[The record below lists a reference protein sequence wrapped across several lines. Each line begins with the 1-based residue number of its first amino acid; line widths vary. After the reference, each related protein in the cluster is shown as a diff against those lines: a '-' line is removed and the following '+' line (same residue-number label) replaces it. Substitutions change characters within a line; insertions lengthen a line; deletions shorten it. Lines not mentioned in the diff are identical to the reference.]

1 MRNALLLAI
10 VGLATV
16 SLLAC
21 GDASSSTGIQ
31 RSRAPK
37 AIPADGDDVDHDPSD
52 VDETTDPGNPNAT
65 TPPPAPSTPG
75 TAAGELGVTL
85 SSATPAADLGT
96 TTEITVTVEP
106 KAGFTG
112 AAALTVTGLPTG
124 ATGVFTPASVT
135 LATTP
140 VTAKLV
146 VTVPFSA
153 TPSAAGT
160 GTAIVVKAASGA
172 ISATANAN
180 FKVNPKVTFT
190 IPVNADALRAAGG
203 VRYVDTWA
211 GPTFGT
217 QPAALNTQ
225 AGNGIVFVVKNNDS
239 VPHVVHGS
247 NGFAHGSTA
256 VLNGVAGILPG
267 TVDPLNRTLNVG
279 ANASGYLHE
288 GANTTS
294 MSFRV
299 SVVAS
304 P

>member
-10 VGLATV
+10 VGIATV
-16 SLLAC
+16 SLFGC

-31 RSRAPK
+31 RNRAPK
-37 AIPADGDDVDHDPSD
+37 AIPAEGDDVDHDPSD

-65 TPPPAPSTPG
+65 TPPPPPATPG
-75 TAAGELGVTL
+75 TVAGELGVTL
-85 SSATPAADLGT
+85 SSAVPAADLGT
-96 TTEITVTVEP
+96 TTEVTVTVEP

-124 ATGVFTPASVT
+124 ATGVFNPASVT
-135 LATTP
+135 LATAP
-140 VTAKLV
+140 VTSKLTI
-146 VTVPFSA
+146 TVPYTA
-153 TPSAAGT
+153 VPSAAGT

-172 ISATANAN
+172 IAATANAN
-180 FKVNPKVTFT
+180 FKVNPKVTFN

-203 VRYVDTWA
+203 VRYVDTWG
-211 GPTFGT
+211 GPSFGT
-217 QPAALNTQ
+217 APAPLSTQ

-239 VPHVVHGS
+239 VGHIVHGS

-256 VLNGVAGILPG
+256 TPIPPG
-267 TVDPLNRTLNVG
+267 GTDPLARTLNVG

-299 SVVAS
+299 TVAAA